1 MIYKHKTQY
10 LIFLF
15 PALHHINIYFS
26 MENTHFSYFLFQK
39 ITFCSKN
46 HRQQSRKSR
55 YNQRPKFVIWVRIF
69 KYILKNIYHFIYKT
83 KEYLLYIIFDTI
95 FNKKISFFWKKALS
109 SERGVL
115 VQCEGTEWGGGLQG
129 YLKNMM
135 IFSPL
140 LFASHTTAFK
150 YNSLIQERSLLNLYQ
165 PFPTNNRLFSS

>member
-69 KYILKNIYHFIYKT
+69 KYILKNVYHFIYKT

-115 VQCEGTEWGGGLQG
+115 VQWECTDWGGDCKKLIIKFIS
-129 YLKNMM
+129 YL
-135 IFSPL
+135 
-140 LFASHTTAFK
+140 A
-150 YNSLIQERSLLNLYQ
+150 YQ
-165 PFPTNNRLFSS
+165 PKSHSYRNSYLYNKKYFSINTVL